1 MWLMDK
7 NVNYPLKQS
16 VNNHCLDTGLNPT
29 RTYPARGGYAR
40 QSTYKVVEKWLT
52 NYLSKLVLGGLV
64 SLA

>member
-1 MWLMDK
+1 MDK

-16 VNNHCLDTGLNPT
+16 VNNHCLDTSLNPT
-29 RTYPARGGYAR
+29 KAYFARGSFAR
-40 QSTYKVVEKWLT
+40 QSTYKVVAKWLT